1 MKYFAISLLIGGV
14 TIANDLNFSFLQA
27 RSGQEVYE
35 TFCDS
40 CHGPNG
46 RGASR
51 ETNLFADRRRLKTA
65 DEELLN
71 SILDGKGDIM
81 PGYSNVLTY
90 EEAQNVLEYIRE
102 TLKRRP
108 ND

>member
-1 MKYFAISLLIGGV
+1 MKYFAISLLIGGL

-35 TFCDS
+35 SFCNS

-46 RGASR
+46 RGANQ
-51 ETNLFADRRRLKTA
+51 ETNLFANRRRLKTA
-65 DEELLN
+65 DQELIT
-71 SILDGKGDIM
+71 SILDGKGDDM

-90 EEAQNVLEYIRE
+90 EEAENVLEYIRE
-102 TLKRRP
+102 SLRR
-108 ND
+108 

>member
-1 MKYFAISLLIGGV
+1 MKYFAISLLIGGL

-35 TFCDS
+35 SFCDT

-51 ETNLFADRRRLKTA
+51 ETNLFVDRRRLKTA
-65 DEELLN
+65 DEELLT
-71 SILDGKGDIM
+71 SIMDGKSDM